1 MSVLDLVFLA
11 LVAGLLAAVAVLT
24 RSPVRTA
31 LLVGFAIMLSGTL
44 VQSVATLGYGWT
56 RSSLEAWLAAT
67 LAVSVAVAWLQRRS
81 SAPAPARTGH
91 AFGVVLLCMAVLA
104 IVLTLVRVLAPSDL
118 LQSVGYLITQPV
130 AEDNAKWLATSAQ
143 LATGA
148 PITSF
153 SAVGGPLLLVMTLA
167 AAMASALSTLTLGGV
182 NEVAVSAN
190 TTLLSQAVLI
200 CVVPFA
206 LAPLFA
212 SRLTRWTPD
221 GQRVRGRLPYPLG
234 ILGVTIVASAS
245 ILVTQF
251 GHLTLQFVLVSF
263 AMWVAYFAMR
273 VRAGGAF
280 VLTTLMTAMTA
291 QVWFP
296 IGTMA
301 VVLLL
306 ALVAWGLL
314 RARRPGMRRTAL
326 ATAGA
331 AVVIL
336 ILMQEFLRSSIAFS
350 LGTSA
355 WGAAAA
361 GATGIGGGAA
371 RGIAA
376 GVRVAAE
383 STLEIFG
390 NPGGTEALTVTMFA
404 VMAVCLVVSLPL
416 LAGPQLRATGRPRL
430 SSLAPFIP
438 VVVLLGFATAV
449 VLLDFWSTGKGPNYA
464 SNKMMFAAG
473 IPILAAF
480 LPISLLRLDAGQ
492 RRLTP
497 TRWAAIA
504 AIVFL
509 LVADTFIP
517 RAVARLKPAMFPA
530 AGTPAPYWA
539 LAEVRDTATQPLSS
553 NPLGCVYL
561 PQGAERPSVML
572 PMDGQVAYSCSRLMS
587 GLSGVGDTAG
597 PFVAWQ
603 LDEWLQN
610 TSYWDYYA
618 PALNSIPA
626 DVRARSVI
634 LLGEKGEVVGLAP
647 LQSLLTRYP
656 PQPDSAQ

>member
-1 MSVLDLVFLA
+1 
-11 LVAGLLAAVAVLT
+11 
-24 RSPVRTA
+24 
-31 LLVGFAIMLSGTL
+31 
-44 VQSVATLGYGWT
+44 
-56 RSSLEAWLAAT
+56 
-67 LAVSVAVAWLQRRS
+67 
-81 SAPAPARTGH
+81 
-91 AFGVVLLCMAVLA
+91 
-104 IVLTLVRVLAPSDL
+104 
-118 LQSVGYLITQPV
+118 
-130 AEDNAKWLATSAQ
+130 
-143 LATGA
+143 
-148 PITSF
+148 
-153 SAVGGPLLLVMTLA
+153 
-167 AAMASALSTLTLGGV
+167 
-182 NEVAVSAN
+182 
-190 TTLLSQAVLI
+190 
-200 CVVPFA
+200 
-206 LAPLFA
+206 
-212 SRLTRWTPD
+212 
-221 GQRVRGRLPYPLG
+221 
-234 ILGVTIVASAS
+234 
-245 ILVTQF
+245 
-251 GHLTLQFVLVSF
+251 
-263 AMWVAYFAMR
+263 
-273 VRAGGAF
+273 
-280 VLTTLMTAMTA
+280 
-291 QVWFP
+291 
-296 IGTMA
+296 
-301 VVLLL
+301 
-306 ALVAWGLL
+306 
-314 RARRPGMRRTAL
+314 
-326 ATAGA
+326 
-331 AVVIL
+331 
-336 ILMQEFLRSSIAFS
+336 
-350 LGTSA
+350 
-355 WGAAAA
+355 
-361 GATGIGGGAA
+361 
-371 RGIAA
+371 
-376 GVRVAAE
+376 
-383 STLEIFG
+383 
-390 NPGGTEALTVTMFA
+390 MFA